1 MPRYYFDVKDG
12 TRLADPSGLD
22 CRDDADALCKARFI
36 AEQIARSAP
45 HHSSLRQIQVL
56 NEEGEEISIVPV
68 HLDQE

>member
-1 MPRYYFDVKDG
+1 MPRYYFDVQDG

-22 CRDDADALCKARFI
+22 CRDDADALRKARFI

-45 HHSSLRQIQVL
+45 HPSPRQVQVL